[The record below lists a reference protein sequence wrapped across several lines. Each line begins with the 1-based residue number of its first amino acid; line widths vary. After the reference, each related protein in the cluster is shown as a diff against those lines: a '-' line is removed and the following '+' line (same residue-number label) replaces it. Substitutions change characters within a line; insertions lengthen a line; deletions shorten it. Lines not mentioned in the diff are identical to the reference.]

1 MSSRGLAKLSL
12 TAAIVM
18 MVVAVAVFVAT
29 LVLNAFFL
37 DRYNDCGEV
46 PIPGS
51 ASLHLPAGQVTIS
64 LHTVVIGSP
73 NGGLPVP
80 PLGVTIVPPD
90 GVAQPVV
97 TENIGSTT
105 TVNNDAHVRV
115 WGAQP
120 PADGTYNVS
129 TDGQVNG
136 FIQPRLAF
144 GHSSSYGFLVWVFV
158 AMFVVGLIDS
168 IISGR
173 WLARARRKA
182 AAAVVAGTPHFPE
195 VGPFDSPTTW
205 SSVPP
210 TAGSPAPPFMPA
222 VEPPVAA
229 PAQPTVTPSG
239 AYEPSA
245 EGVRLERLKTLA
257 ALRDS
262 GALTE
267 AEFETE
273 KRRILEEH

>member
-12 TAAIVM
+12 TAAILM
-18 MVVAVAVFVAT
+18 MVVAVAGFIAT

-37 DRYNDCGEV
+37 DGYSVEGGVRTR
-46 PIPGS
+46 GS
-51 ASLHLPAGQVTIS
+51 ASLPLPAGQVTIS

-97 TENIGSTT
+97 MENIGSTT

-115 WGAQP
+115 WVAQI

-136 FIQPRLAF
+136 FIEPRLAF

-158 AMFVVGLIDS
+158 AMFVVGLVAS

-195 VGPFDSPTTW
+195 LGPSEWPSVSPTAW
-205 SSVPP
+205 SSV
-210 TAGSPAPPFMPA
+210 SPFMSA
-222 VEPPVAA
+222 VEPPGVASA
-229 PAQPTVTPSG
+229 EPTMTTSG

-267 AEFETE
+267 AEFEAE

>member
-1 MSSRGLAKLSL
+1 MSSRRLAKLSL
-12 TAAIVM
+12 TGAIAM
-18 MVVAVAVFVAT
+18 LVVSVIGFITT

-37 DRYNDCGEV
+37 DKYDAYGEV

-51 ASLHLPAGQVTIS
+51 TSLHLPAGEVTIS
-64 LHTVVIGSP
+64 LHTVVLGDL

-115 WGAQP
+115 WVAQI
-120 PADGTYNVS
+120 PAEGNYNVT

-136 FIQPRLAF
+136 YVNPRLAF
-144 GHSSSYGFLVWVFV
+144 GHNSSYGYLVWVFV
-158 AMFVVGLIDS
+158 ALFAVGLVDLALS
-168 IISGR
+168 IW
-173 WLARARRKA
+173 WLARPRRRA
-182 AAAVVAGTPHFPE
+182 ASAIVTEPYFPVTPAFPA
-195 VGPFDSPTTW
+195 T
-205 SSVPP
+205 
-210 TAGSPAPPFMPA
+210 PATPVRPA
-222 VEPPVAA
+222 VQTSRAD
-229 PAQPTVTPSG
+229 
-239 AYEPSA
+239 EPSDD
-245 EGVRLERLKTLA
+245 GVRLERLKTLA

-267 AEFETE
+267 EEFQTE
-273 KRRILEEH
+273 KRRIREGH

>member
-1 MSSRGLAKLSL
+1 
-12 TAAIVM
+12 M
-18 MVVAVAVFVAT
+18 MVVAVAGFVAT

-37 DRYNDCGEV
+37 DRYNDYGEV
-46 PIPGS
+46 PVPGS

-64 LHTVVIGSP
+64 LHAVVIGSP

-105 TVNNDAHVRV
+105 TVNNDAHVQV
-115 WGAQP
+115 WVAQI

-136 FIQPRLAF
+136 FIEPRLAF
-144 GHSSSYGFLVWVFV
+144 GHSSSYGFLLWVFV
-158 AMFVVGLIDS
+158 AMFVVGLVVS
-168 IISGR
+168 IISGK
-173 WLARARRKA
+173 WLGRARRKA
-182 AAAVVAGTPHFPE
+182 AAAVVAGTP
-195 VGPFDSPTTW
+195 
-205 SSVPP
+205 
-210 TAGSPAPPFMPA
+210 AA
-222 VEPPVAA
+222 EPPVAA

>member
-1 MSSRGLAKLSL
+1 MSSRRLAKLSL
-12 TAAIVM
+12 TGAIAM
-18 MVVAVAVFVAT
+18 LVVSVIGFITT

-37 DRYNDCGEV
+37 DKYDAYGEV

-51 ASLHLPAGQVTIS
+51 TSLHLPAGEVTIS
-64 LHTVVIGSP
+64 LHTVVLGDL

-115 WGAQP
+115 WVAQI
-120 PADGTYNVS
+120 PAEGNYNVT

-136 FIQPRLAF
+136 YVNPRLAF
-144 GHSSSYGFLVWVFV
+144 GHNSSYGYLVWVFV
-158 AMFVVGLIDS
+158 ALFAVGLVDLALS
-168 IISGR
+168 IW
-173 WLARARRKA
+173 WLARLRRRA
-182 AAAVVAGTPHFPE
+182 ASAIVTEPYFPVTPAFPA
-195 VGPFDSPTTW
+195 T
-205 SSVPP
+205 
-210 TAGSPAPPFMPA
+210 PATPVRPA
-222 VEPPVAA
+222 V
-229 PAQPTVTPSG
+229 QTSR
-239 AYEPSA
+239 AYEPSD

-267 AEFETE
+267 AEFEAE
-273 KRRILEEH
+273 KRKILDGD

>member
-1 MSSRGLAKLSL
+1 MSSRRLAKLSL
-12 TAAIVM
+12 TGAIAM
-18 MVVAVAVFVAT
+18 LVVSVIGFITT

-37 DRYNDCGEV
+37 DKYDAYGEV

-51 ASLHLPAGQVTIS
+51 TSLHLPAGEVTIS
-64 LHTVVIGSP
+64 LHTVVLGDL

-115 WGAQP
+115 WVAQI
-120 PADGTYNVS
+120 PAEGNYNVT

-136 FIQPRLAF
+136 YVNPRLAF
-144 GHSSSYGFLVWVFV
+144 GHNSSYGYLVWVFV
-158 AMFVVGLIDS
+158 ALFAVGLVDLALS
-168 IISGR
+168 IW
-173 WLARARRKA
+173 WLARPRRRA
-182 AAAVVAGTPHFPE
+182 ASAIVTEPYFPVTPAFPA
-195 VGPFDSPTTW
+195 T
-205 SSVPP
+205 
-210 TAGSPAPPFMPA
+210 PATPVRPA
-222 VEPPVAA
+222 V
-229 PAQPTVTPSG
+229 QTSR
-239 AYEPSA
+239 AYEPSD

-267 AEFETE
+267 EEFQTE
-273 KRRILEEH
+273 KRRIREGH